1 MTRRLVQLVVG
12 LLLYGAG
19 CALTV
24 RAGLGVDPWT
34 VLAEGVSGHIS
45 IGVGWTTNLIGLGV
59 LLLWLPLR
67 QRPGAGTVANI
78 VLVGTSMQV
87 VLDVLPPAEGTLGQ
101 VAACLG
107 GIVVVAAA
115 SGLYIG
121 AHFGPGPRDGLMTG
135 IHRRWRWPI
144 WLARGSVEVTVLA
157 AGWMLGGTVGVG
169 TVLFAVLIG
178 PLVHVALQLTETRR
192 RGVSV
197 RGTAASPT
205 PA

>member
-121 AHFGPGPRDGLMTG
+121 ANFGPGPRDGLMTG

-178 PLVHVALQLTETRR
+178 PLVHVALPLTDTRR
-192 RGVSV
+192 RGVSA

>member
-34 VLAEGVSGHIS
+34 VLAEGVSGHIG
-45 IGVGWTTNLIGLGV
+45 IGVGGTTNLIGLGV

-144 WLARGSVEVTVLA
+144 WLARGSVELTVLA

>member
-121 AHFGPGPRDGLMTG
+121 ANFGPGPRDGLMTG
-135 IHRRWRWPI
+135 IYRRWRWPI

-178 PLVHVALQLTETRR
+178 PLVHVALPLTETRR

>member
-34 VLAEGVSGHIS
+34 VLAEGVSGHIG

-121 AHFGPGPRDGLMTG
+121 ANFGPGPRDGLMTG

-178 PLVHVALQLTETRR
+178 PLVHVALPLTDTRR
-192 RGVSV
+192 RGVSA

>member
-87 VLDVLPPAEGTLGQ
+87 VLDVLPPAEGALGQ

-121 AHFGPGPRDGLMTG
+121 ANFGPGPRDGLMTG

-178 PLVHVALQLTETRR
+178 PLVHVALPLTDTRR
-192 RGVSV
+192 RGVSA